1 MESGGGMIIGP
12 LMMLGVFALFI
23 VSVVAII
30 RWIVEIGRTLQNSTT
45 KSAVEILNERFAKDE
60 IEKEEYEDRKNVL
73 LS

>member
-30 RWIVEIGRTLQNSTT
+30 RWIAGAGRTLQNSTT
-45 KSAVEILNERFAKDE
+45 KSAVEILNERFAKGE
-60 IEKEEYEDRKNVL
+60 IEKEEYEERKNVL

>member
-30 RWIVEIGRTLQNSTT
+30 RWIAGTGRTLQNSTT
-45 KSAVEILNERFAKDE
+45 KSAVEILNERFAKGE
-60 IEKEEYEDRKNVL
+60 IEKEEYEERKNVL

>member
-1 MESGGGMIIGP
+1 MIIGP

-30 RWIVEIGRTLQNSTT
+30 RWIAGTGQTLQNSTT
-45 KSAVEILNERFAKDE
+45 KSAVEILNERFAKGE
-60 IEKEEYEDRKNVL
+60 IEKEEYEERKNVL

>member
-45 KSAVEILNERFAKDE
+45 KSAVEILNERFAKGE
-60 IEKEEYEDRKNVL
+60 TEKEEYEERKNVL

>member
-30 RWIVEIGRTLQNSTT
+30 RWIEGTGRTLQNSTT
-45 KSAVEILNERFAKDE
+45 KSAVEILNERFAKGE
-60 IEKEEYEDRKNVL
+60 IEKEEYEERKNVL

>member
-23 VSVVAII
+23 VGVVAII
-30 RWIVEIGRTLQNSTT
+30 RWIAGTGRTLQNSTT
-45 KSAVEILNERFAKDE
+45 KSAVEILNERFAKGE
-60 IEKEEYEDRKNVL
+60 IEKEEYEERKNVL

>member
-1 MESGGGMIIGP
+1 MTIGP
-12 LMMLGVFALFI
+12 LMMLGAFALFI

-30 RWIVEIGRTLQNSTT
+30 RWIVGTGRTLQNSTT